1 MTDQTGQKR
10 VYPRSLW
17 VWVGYWCWLFMV
29 MHVPLMKTGPF
40 HVDHTDK
47 VIHFGFYFLLVRLG
61 GHYQISSGR
70 RITMGLLIL
79 WALIYSA
86 YAGLDEWLQ
95 PLVGRTMSLGDWL
108 ADVAGIASASWW
120 MLLRQRATTLSE
132 HPPSSDSTIDM

>member
-17 VWVGYWCWLFMV
+17 VWVGYWCCLFVV
-29 MHVPLMKTGPF
+29 MHIPITKTGPF
-40 HVDHTDK
+40 QIDHTDK

-61 GHYQISSGR
+61 GYYQISMGR
-70 RITMGLLIL
+70 RITMGLLIV

-95 PLVGRTMSLGDWL
+95 PLVGRTMSLGDWF
-108 ADVAGIASASWW
+108 ADVAGITIASWW